1 MCGQSLTEREEDYNG
16 TLKKCLSPGKE
27 IVYTKFAS
35 TKSVSSEITIY
46 FVSQIGQDK
55 KVKSSLKLTVG
66 YVQSDQMWWVFT
78 ILAKRKKF

>member
-1 MCGQSLTEREEDYNG
+1 MCGQSLTEREEDNNG
-16 TLKKCLSPGKE
+16 TLKKCLSTGKE

-66 YVQSDQMWWVFT
+66 YVQSDQMW
-78 ILAKRKKF
+78 